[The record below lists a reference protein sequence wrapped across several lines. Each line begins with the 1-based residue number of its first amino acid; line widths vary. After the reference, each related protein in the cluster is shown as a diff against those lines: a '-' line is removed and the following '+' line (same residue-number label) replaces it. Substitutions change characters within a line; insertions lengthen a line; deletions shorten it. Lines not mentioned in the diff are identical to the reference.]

1 MSLSDTIK
9 LSSRNIGQEERGP
22 HQNTDP
28 VMVSSLSPFSLHT
41 LLISFV
47 GLGRVD
53 INRSERENVRG

>member
-22 HQNTDP
+22 HQKTDQ